1 MSIHFFRLS
10 LLLLVPLAPRELPA
24 AVEPFYDNLF
34 RDGLHAYG
42 RGDYAAAAKSL
53 RLACFGMIADEQALA
68 PCLVRLALAQG
79 AAGDAESFQDTF
91 RRLAEVEDRFGAYR
105 KADLPGEIRA
115 EFEKQAAALVPSSTL
130 QSLPAFQRLA
140 AQKAEVKVTSLP
152 PKSRRRALEKR
163 LAKEPQSPLWNLLLG
178 ELELSERRTG
188 PALTAAT
195 KAVALAPQDPRA
207 LCLRGRVQAQAGR
220 CPEALK
226 DLASCPPPVRE
237 CGGLQAVA
245 EVPSA
250 PAPTPAP
257 PPARS
262 EIPAAP
268 VQVTA
273 VPPPAPSA
281 PAAKPLTAAERQA
294 SDEARRLLDADKTDL
309 TQLRQALKLARDVA
323 DAHPELPQ
331 AQHLA
336 AEAAYRNSRWEEAA
350 GFFQRG
356 GDPGD
361 DQPELLFYLAVSL
374 YEKKDA
380 AGAAAALRRALPKL
394 ARTPYID
401 GYAKKILG

>member
-1 MSIHFFRLS
+1 MRTYFLRLS
-10 LLLLVPLAPRELPA
+10 LLLLLVPLAPRELSA

-42 RGDYAAAAKSL
+42 RGDYAAAAKNL
-53 RLACFGMIADEQALA
+53 RLACFGMIGDEQALA

-79 AAGDAESFQDTF
+79 AAGDAEPFLETF
-91 RRLAEVEDRFGAYR
+91 RRIAEVEDRFGAYR
-105 KADLPGEIRA
+105 KAELPAEVRA

-140 AQKAEVKVTSLP
+140 AQKAEAKVASMP

-178 ELELSERRTG
+178 ELELAERRFQ
-188 PALTAAT
+188 PALAAAS
-195 KAVALAPQDPRA
+195 KAVSLAPQDPRA
-207 LCLRGRVQAQAGR
+207 LCLRGRALAQSGR
-220 CPEALK
+220 CPEAMK

-237 CGGLQAVA
+237 CGGLPAVA
-245 EVPSA
+245 QA
-250 PAPTPAP
+250 PPPAATPAP
-257 PPARS
+257 PAPVAADP
-262 EIPAAP
+262 PAAP
-268 VQVTA
+268 A
-273 VPPPAPSA
+273 AA
-281 PAAKPLTAAERQA
+281 MAKPLTATERQA

-309 TQLRQALKLARDVA
+309 NQLRQALKLARDVA

-350 GFFQRG
+350 GYFQRG